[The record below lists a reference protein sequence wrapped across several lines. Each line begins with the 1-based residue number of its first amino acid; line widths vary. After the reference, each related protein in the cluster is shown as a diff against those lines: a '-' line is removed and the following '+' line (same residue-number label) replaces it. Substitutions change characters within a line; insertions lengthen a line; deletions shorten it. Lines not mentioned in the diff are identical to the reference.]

1 MHMLISPWVVVI
13 EPKIM
18 LQKLFL
24 PVIQGPEYE
33 HSLVPHGS
41 DVIGAGALVL
51 GVLQYFKNTIH
62 KKRIRTILEHKKYFN
77 FDNVIECH

>member
-1 MHMLISPWVVVI
+1 MLISPWVVVV

-18 LQKLFL
+18 LQKLFF

-41 DVIGAGALVL
+41 DVIGAGALLL
-51 GVLQYFKNTIH
+51 GALQYIKN
-62 KKRIRTILEHKKYFN
+62 
-77 FDNVIECH
+77 

>member
-18 LQKLFL
+18 LQKLFF
-24 PVIQGPEYE
+24 PVIQRPEYE

-51 GVLQYFKNTIH
+51 GALQ
-62 KKRIRTILEHKKYFN
+62 
-77 FDNVIECH
+77 

>member
-62 KKRIRTILEHKKYFN
+62 KKRIRTILEL
-77 FDNVIECH
+77 

>member
-24 PVIQGPEYE
+24 PVIQRPEYE
-33 HSLVPHGS
+33 HSFVPHGS
-41 DVIGAGALVL
+41 DVIGAGALVV
-51 GVLQYFKNTIH
+51 GVLQYIKNTIPGVVRH
-62 KKRIRTILEHKKYFN
+62 TYI
-77 FDNVIECH
+77 

>member
-18 LQKLFL
+18 LKKLFF
-24 PVIQGPEYE
+24 PVIQRPEYE

-41 DVIGAGALVL
+41 DVIGAGALVV